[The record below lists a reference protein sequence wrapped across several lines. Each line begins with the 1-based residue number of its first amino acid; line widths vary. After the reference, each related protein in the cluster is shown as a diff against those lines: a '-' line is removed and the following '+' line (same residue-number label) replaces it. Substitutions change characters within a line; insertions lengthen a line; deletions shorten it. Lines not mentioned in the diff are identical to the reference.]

1 MQPSYPY
8 RKYPL
13 LLAAFTITL
22 STLLV
27 YFIPRSNFIATFL
40 IFTALFI
47 AYFFL
52 VKKENIFSLRFCIGL
67 AVALRLVALFS
78 TPALSDDYFRFIW
91 DGKISL
97 MHIHTFQYTPKEFLA
112 SHPTTA
118 YLQHLFD
125 SMNSQEYH
133 TVYPAVMQFFFVVAA
148 YIGNGSDGLSVF
160 VMKLFILFAELGSI
174 RILLLFARKYKILKR
189 NILWYILNPLIII
202 ELTGNCH
209 FEAVLIFFMLLFF
222 YFILDKKILYAAI
235 FFALAVSTKL
245 IPLMLLPLVL
255 RHLRLRNFIKFAGIS
270 LAAGVLLFLPL
281 LNIQLVMGMKDSL
294 RLFFHLFEFNA
305 SVFYFIRWVGYFYVD
320 YDIIEEVAPVLGIIS
335 FFTILL
341 ISWWPSKKYSFI
353 EKSLW
358 VFSIYFLF
366 STTVHPWYSAI
377 LILLAAISRFRFPI
391 VFSSLILLSY
401 YPYSMKE
408 YNEDDN
414 LWLVAIEY
422 GLLLIFMLYEIW
434 ILKKRPIQS
443 LF

>member
-1 MQPSYPY
+1 M
-8 RKYPL
+8 
-13 LLAAFTITL
+13 
-22 STLLV
+22 
-27 YFIPRSNFIATFL
+27 
-40 IFTALFI
+40 
-47 AYFFL
+47 
-52 VKKENIFSLRFCIGL
+52 
-67 AVALRLVALFS
+67 
-78 TPALSDDYFRFIW
+78 
-91 DGKISL
+91 
-97 MHIHTFQYTPKEFLA
+97 
-112 SHPTTA
+112 
-118 YLQHLFD
+118 
-125 SMNSQEYH
+125 
-133 TVYPAVMQFFFVVAA
+133 VV
-148 YIGNGSDGLSVF
+148 
-160 VMKLFILFAELGSI
+160 
-174 RILLLFARKYKILKR
+174 
-189 NILWYILNPLIII
+189 LNPLIII